1 MQSHDR
7 TRQNNSTSLIKYNFK
22 IRQEHDSKTRQNHY
36 SEELQ
41 RQDKTEALFWGIT
54 TSRQDNMITWK
65 YRQDKTKYICTCIK
79 IEQILNTLTIYV
91 LKTANIHLEK
101 GGT

>member
-7 TRQNNSTSLIKYNFK
+7 TRQNNSTSLIKYTFK

-41 RQDKTEALFWGIT
+41 RQDKT
-54 TSRQDNMITWK
+54 TWLLGNT
-65 YRQDKTKYICTCIK
+65 DKTRP
-79 IEQILNTLTIYV
+79 NTSV
-91 LKTANIHLEK
+91 LA
-101 GGT
+101 